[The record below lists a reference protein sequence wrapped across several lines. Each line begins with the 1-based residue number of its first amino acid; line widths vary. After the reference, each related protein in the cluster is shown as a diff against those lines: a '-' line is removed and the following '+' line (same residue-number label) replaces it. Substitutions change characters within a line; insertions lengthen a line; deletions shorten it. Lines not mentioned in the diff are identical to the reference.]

1 MKCVICSGACSGLRP
16 GGGWRRVEW
25 KAESSVLSVSSYC
38 VQMWSPQYRRDM
50 TCWSVSREGPQKMI
64 QGMEQLPCEN
74 RLRELGLFSL
84 ERGRLWGDLRAAF
97 QYLKGGCKKE
107 RGRHFSTVCWDGTK
121 WNSLKL
127 KEERSRLDI
136 RKKYFAVRGSEAL

>member
-1 MKCVICSGACSGLRP
+1 MAGEGLSERLRAQYYQCP
-16 GGGWRRVEW
+16 HIASRCG
-25 KAESSVLSVSSYC
+25 VLSTGET
-38 VQMWSPQYRRDM
+38 W

-121 WNSLKL
+121 
-127 KEERSRLDI
+127 
-136 RKKYFAVRGSEAL
+136 